1 MSGIY
6 LHVPFC
12 RTACHY
18 CDFHFSTSLG
28 NVEAY
33 VESVVS
39 EISLRAKR
47 WENMTF
53 KTLYIGGGTPSV
65 LKKCQLQKIVDA
77 IRKNLKCASI
87 WDEATIEVNP
97 EDVSIK
103 ALEGWIECGFN
114 RISIGLQSLDDEQLE
129 WMNRKHSAIEAVNA
143 VCLARKAGFEKI
155 SVDLIYGIP
164 FRSENSW
171 NQTVKEALDLQID
184 HISCYAITV
193 EPQTV
198 LGSWVKKG
206 RIKEAPDTLIEA
218 DYTLLCDE
226 ALRAGFNHYE
236 VCNWVRGEGN
246 KAVHNSS
253 YWFGAAFLGLGPG
266 AHGFN
271 GYNRYSVVSNNNKYI
286 GFIKEGVLPDTIE
299 KLSRFDRSNEMLMT
313 GLRTAVG
320 VDFDELNGLWG
331 IDHIGSNPQ
340 QWKKWVEV
348 GAIVES
354 KNGRHRIAEEFWL
367 IGDSISSDLIVLQ
380 S

>member
-39 EISLRAKR
+39 EISIRAKK
-47 WENMTF
+47 WENTTF
-53 KTLYIGGGTPSV
+53 KTLYLGGGTPSV
-65 LKKCQLQKIVDA
+65 LNKHHLQKIVGA
-77 IRKNLKCASI
+77 TRKNLNCASV

-97 EDVSIK
+97 EDVSIE
-103 ALEGWIECGFN
+103 ALEWWIKCGFN
-114 RISIGLQSLDDEQLE
+114 RISIGIQSLDDEQLE
-129 WMNRKHSAIEAVNA
+129 WMNRKHSAVEAINA
-143 VCLARKAGFEKI
+143 VCLARKAGFENI

-164 FRSENSW
+164 IRSENSW
-171 NQTVKEALDLQID
+171 GQTVKEALDMQID
-184 HISCYAITV
+184 HISCYALTI
-193 EPQTV
+193 EPKTV

-206 RIKEAPDTLIEA
+206 HVKEAPDKLIEA
-218 DYTLLCDE
+218 DYAFLCNE
-226 ALRAGFNHYE
+226 SLKAGFNHYE
-236 VCNWVRGEGN
+236 VSNWARGDVN

-253 YWFGAAFLGLGPG
+253 YWFGAPYLGLGPG

-271 GYNRYSVVSNNNKYI
+271 ASNRYSVVSNNNKYI
-286 GFIKEGVLPDTIE
+286 DSIKSGVLPDTIE
-299 KLSRFDRSNEMLMT
+299 ELSRFDRSNEVLMT

-320 VDFDELNGLWG
+320 VDFSELKETWG
-331 IDHIGSNPQ
+331 VDHIRSNPQ
-340 QWKKWVEV
+340 QWKKWIEA
-348 GAIVES
+348 GAITES

-367 IGDSISSDLIVLQ
+367 VGDSISSDLIVLQ

>member
-33 VESVVS
+33 VEGVVS

-47 WENMTF
+47 WENTAF
-53 KTLYIGGGTPSV
+53 NTLYLGGGTPSV
-65 LKKCQLQKIVDA
+65 LKKDQLQNIVDA
-77 IRKNLKCASI
+77 IRKNLSCAYV

-97 EDVSIK
+97 EDVSIE

-114 RISIGLQSLDDEQLE
+114 RISIGIQSLDDKQLR

-143 VCLARKAGFEKI
+143 ACLARKAGFEKI

-171 NQTVKEALDLQID
+171 GQTVKEVLGMQID
-184 HISCYAITV
+184 HVSCYALTV
-193 EPQTV
+193 EPKTV
-198 LGSWVKKG
+198 LGSWVKSG
-206 RIKEAPDTLIEA
+206 RVKEAPDKLIVA

-226 ALRAGFNHYE
+226 ALKAGFNHYE
-236 VCNWVRGEGN
+236 VSNWASGDGN

-253 YWFGAAFLGLGPG
+253 YWCGAPYLGLGAG

-271 GYNRYSVVSNNNKYI
+271 GSNRYSVVSNNNKYI
-286 GFIKEGVLPDTIE
+286 DSIKKGVLPDAIE
-299 KLSRFDRSNEMLMT
+299 ELNRFERSNEMLMT
-313 GLRTAVG
+313 CLRTARG
-320 VDFDELNGLWG
+320 VDFNELNRLWG

-340 QWKKWVEV
+340 QWKKWVEAK
-348 GAIVES
+348 AIVES
-354 KNGRHRIAEEFWL
+354 KNGRHRIAEDFWL
-367 IGDSISSDLIVLQ
+367 IGDSIASDLIVLK